1 MSITGISTVGP
12 NTAVAPSELAPPSAR
27 PVANADQSVVASNGI
42 NVAAAKPIPPPP
54 PSESDVKS
62 AVSAINKYLAPSS
75 NDIQFVQDKDS
86 GITLVQIV
94 DTATGTV
101 VRQIP
106 TQQIVEI
113 SKDLAKLQGLL
124 VKEKA

>member
-1 MSITGISTVGP
+1 MAITGISSIGT
-12 NTAVAPSELAPPSAR
+12 NTAVPLPELAPSSGK
-27 PVANADQSVVASNGI
+27 PVAPADQNVVANNDI
-42 NVAAAKPIPPPP
+42 NVAAAKPVPQPPPT
-54 PSESDVKS
+54 ENDVKS
-62 AVSAINKYLAPSS
+62 AVSAINKYLAPNA

-94 DTATGTV
+94 DTATGEV

-106 TQQIVEI
+106 TQQVVEI
-113 SKDLAKLQGLL
+113 SKDLAKLQGSL

>member
-1 MSITGISTVGP
+1 MSITGISAVGSNATTV
-12 NTAVAPSELAPPSAR
+12 PSEIALSANKSSAL
-27 PVANADQSVVASNGI
+27 PDQI
-42 NVAAAKPIPPPP
+42 NVDKHNIVVESAKLNPPPQ
-54 PSESDVKS
+54 PSENDVKS
-62 AVSAINKYLAPSS
+62 AVNAINKYLAPNS
-75 NDIQFVQDKDS
+75 NDIQFIQDKDS
-86 GITLVQIV
+86 GATLVQIV

-106 TQQIVEI
+106 TQQIVDI

>member
-1 MSITGISTVGP
+1 MALNGISVI
-12 NTAVAPSELAPPSAR
+12 NSTAIAPPETADFASK
-27 PVANADQSVVASNGI
+27 PVLPAEQAVVADNGI
-42 NVAAAKPIPPPP
+42 NVTAAKPIPPPT
-54 PSESDVKS
+54 ESDIKS
-62 AVSAINKYLAPSS
+62 ALNAINKYLAPNS

-94 DTATGTV
+94 DTATGAV

-106 TQQIVEI
+106 SQQIVEI

>member
-1 MSITGISTVGP
+1 MAINGISTLTT
-12 NTAVAPSELAPPSAR
+12 NTAIAQPELATPAGRRVTPAE
-27 PVANADQSVVASNGI
+27 NAVIADKGI
-42 NVAAAKPIPPPP
+42 NVVAAKPTPASPPT
-54 PSESDVKS
+54 EGDIKS
-62 AVSAINKYLAPSS
+62 ALNAINKYLAPSS
-75 NDIQFVQDKDS
+75 NNIQFVQDKDS

-94 DTATGTV
+94 DTATGSV

-106 TQQIVEI
+106 TQQVVEI

>member
-1 MSITGISTVGP
+1 MAINGISALTT
-12 NTAVAPSELAPPSAR
+12 NTAVAPPEVAASSSK
-27 PVANADQSVVASNGI
+27 PVLPAEQAVVADNGI
-42 NVAAAKPIPPPP
+42 NVTAAKPIPPP
-54 PSESDVKS
+54 SESDIKT
-62 AVSAINKYLAPSS
+62 ALNAINKYLTPNS

-86 GITLVQIV
+86 GITLVQVV

-101 VRQIP
+101 LRQIP

-113 SKDLAKLQGLL
+113 SRDLAKLQGLL